1 MFIVCKIQLSVCV
14 EPIIPPTKNNLAH
27 VSRHNLQVQLHLY
40 QHGCGQCREPWH
52 KPRHE
57 AQHKMQEAKA
67 DVPPRLARPTLRK
80 ASLDDGVSEL

>member
-27 VSRHNLQVQLHLY
+27 VSRNKVQLHLY
-40 QHGCGQCREPWH
+40 QRGCAQCREPWH
-52 KPRHE
+52 KLWHE

-67 DVPPRLARPTLRK
+67 DVPPRLARPTLRE
-80 ASLDDGVSEL
+80 ASLYDGVSEL